1 MEPKGYELL
10 KIETKIDALEKEL
23 SALFADFKK
32 YESKKD
38 IAIENPAYQK
48 LQKMNVCCLN
58 LLETSGNILKILK
71 KICNGLS
78 NSLGI
83 SNPKNIHRPCKQK
96 LA

>member
-10 KIETKIDALEKEL
+10 KIETKIDVLEKKL

-38 IAIENPAYQK
+38 ITIENPTYQK

-58 LLETSGNILKILK
+58 LLQTYREYTENLK
-71 KICNGLS
+71 KNM
-78 NSLGI
+78 
-83 SNPKNIHRPCKQK
+83 
-96 LA
+96 